1 MNFLGLS
8 DNSWIILIILS
19 SVIFFWIK
27 GFMRKRKLQ
36 KDINLAQKHG
46 VAFNQVTERIENGT
60 ATEEDQMQFKKTALL
75 VTLTTSTL
83 IFRMMMRENPNMV
96 NDSKECRELVSAV
109 TDLVATW
116 IVMQEPEPTN
126 GSIRPYLVT
135 IIQELR
141 DEGLLLD
148 EFIRL
153 LLTNNWEKALDILNA
168 TYMHGKWST
177 RLTDLVNQA
186 SAKKPTTK

>member
-19 SVIFFWIK
+19 FVIFFWIK

>member
-1 MNFLGLS
+1 
-8 DNSWIILIILS
+8 
-19 SVIFFWIK
+19 
-27 GFMRKRKLQ
+27 MRKRKLQ

>member
-1 MNFLGLS
+1 
-8 DNSWIILIILS
+8 
-19 SVIFFWIK
+19 
-27 GFMRKRKLQ
+27 
-36 KDINLAQKHG
+36 
-46 VAFNQVTERIENGT
+46 
-60 ATEEDQMQFKKTALL
+60 
-75 VTLTTSTL
+75 
-83 IFRMMMRENPNMV
+83 MV

>member
-19 SVIFFWIK
+19 FVIFFWIK

-83 IFRMMMRENPNMV
+83 IFRMMMRENPNMI

-153 LLTNNWEKALDILNA
+153 LLTNNWERALDILNA

>member
-19 SVIFFWIK
+19 FVIFFWIK

-186 SAKKPTTK
+186 SAKKPAMK